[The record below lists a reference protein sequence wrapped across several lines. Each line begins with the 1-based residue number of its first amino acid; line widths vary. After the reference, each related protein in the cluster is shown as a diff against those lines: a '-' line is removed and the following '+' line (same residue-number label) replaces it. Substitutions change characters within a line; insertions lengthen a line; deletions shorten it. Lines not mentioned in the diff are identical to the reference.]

1 MRIGIASALIGA
13 MSLLGV
19 TVAGCEEQ
27 RLDEEQRE
35 EYEEALEEE
44 PVLEAEQEADDEIGP
59 NQRLGQE
66 GLVGGGPAEAAN
78 MPEAYEPEE
87 DAYDPREDE

>member
-1 MRIGIASALIGA
+1 MMRKAICGALLGA

-27 RLDEEQRE
+27 RLDEEERE
-35 EYEEALEEE
+35 RYEEALEEE
-44 PVLEAEQEADDEIGP
+44 PVLEADQTEEEELGP

-66 GLVGGGPAEAAN
+66 GLVGGGPSEAAN
-78 MPEAYEPEE
+78 QPEAYE
-87 DAYDPREDE
+87 